1 MFVDASQMPAFQQA
15 AAAAAMATAPTVF
28 RARLVLLREDGSE
41 GGSLHIESS
50 QREVIGRAFGP
61 PFDQDAY
68 LEPHHVELEARP
80 DGIAFHDR
88 SAGGNGV
95 FLRLIGRTELRHG
108 DMFRVGQELLA
119 FEELPE
125 PEPAAD
131 GSERMGSPNPGYW
144 GRVSLLVE
152 PGWASAAY
160 PIAEAGLGIGRE
172 HGDVTFPNDGYV
184 SGRHCRIAADDSGIW
199 LEDLGSSNGTYVRV
213 RDGQVLAPGTHVQ
226 IGMQLFRVDGV

>member
-1 MFVDASQMPAFQQA
+1 MFVDASQMPGFPPNP
-15 AAAAAMATAPTVF
+15 AAAMATAPTVF

-41 GGSLHIESS
+41 GGSLHVESS

-61 PFDQDAY
+61 PFDQDSY
-68 LEPHHVELEARP
+68 LDPQHVELEARP
-80 DGIAFHDR
+80 DGIAFHDHGT
-88 SAGGNGV
+88 SNGV
-95 FLRLIGRTELRHG
+95 FFRLIGRTELHHG

-144 GRVSLLVE
+144 GRISLLVE

-160 PIAEAGLGIGRE
+160 PIADAGLAIGRE
-172 HGDVTFPNDGYV
+172 HGDVTFPSDGYV
-184 SGRHCRIAADDSGIW
+184 SGRHCRITADDSGIW

-213 RDGQVLAPGTHVQ
+213 RSGQVMAPGTHVQ
-226 IGMQLFRVDGV
+226 IGMQLFRVDGG